1 MIRFDQTPP
10 PSPSWDRHLDTTSR
24 LTLAMLGGRPTVV
37 QRDLGDETDEETLND
52 GLEVME

>member
-10 PSPSWDRHLDTTSR
+10 PSPSWDRHLSTEAR
-24 LTLAMLGGRPTVV
+24 LELALREGRPTVIQ
-37 QRDLGDETDEETLND
+37 QRDTGDEQDD

>member
-10 PSPSWDRHLDTTSR
+10 PSPSWDRHLSTEAR
-24 LTLAMLGGRPTVV
+24 LMLDLRGGMPTVV
-37 QRDLGDETDEETLND
+37 NRDCGDETDEELLND